1 MVLEE
6 YLDLNFENGYA
17 NRNEGEVESQ
27 LSSPTEI
34 WNSLCQIWASF
45 IYGGRK
51 RKRGSTAAVYLP
63 PSTPRPASQT

>member
-34 WNSLCQIWASF
+34 
-45 IYGGRK
+45 
-51 RKRGSTAAVYLP
+51 
-63 PSTPRPASQT
+63 

>member
-27 LSSPTEI
+27 SSPTEI
-34 WNSLCQIWASF
+34 
-45 IYGGRK
+45 
-51 RKRGSTAAVYLP
+51 
-63 PSTPRPASQT
+63 